1 VRVNADEQRAVD
13 AALAPVKTDRLA
25 NRQDMRFVKGIVED
39 RPTMP
44 EVPNATR
51 CDGTV
56 GSGLP
61 VKYAVTS
68 RGTLTSVD
76 GSIVLPASGLIWA
89 ITSFSL

>member
-1 VRVNADEQRAVD
+1 
-13 AALAPVKTDRLA
+13 
-25 NRQDMRFVKGIVED
+25 
-39 RPTMP
+39 
-44 EVPNATR
+44 
-51 CDGTV
+51 
-56 GSGLP
+56 